1 MKQSKTKHLCFVL
14 QWFRHNFGEHRIE
27 AAKVERQREFW
38 KRRNIEETM
47 PDNLP
52 REQQPLPESMIVD
65 DKDLSLSETAS
76 ITSTSSS
83 NLD

>member
-14 QWFRHNFGEHRIE
+14 QWIRHNFGEYRIE

-52 REQQPLPESMIVD
+52 REQQQLPESMIVD